1 MLFGMGMSLE
11 KSALVGKKKK
21 GLDPID
27 ATIPANQRMSVI
39 RAKGLQAMVIGFI
52 VMALVITASLVSLAL
67 YTKWQDALVAQERQN
82 ANLARV
88 LQEQTLRVL
97 APIDQATMRMRDAI
111 TQGRFQPTDFG
122 RLANETGLVP
132 DILTQLSLVGADGR
146 FIASNLDAEGQK
158 TGSIDLS
165 EREHIQVHLEP
176 ERLAQTKQ
184 QLTQN
189 GLFVGKPVLG
199 KVSGKWTL
207 QLSRAIVSP
216 SGYLH
221 GVVVA
226 SVNPDYFDTVYSDVE
241 LGPGGAVTLLGDDQ
255 TIRARVETG
264 KPVGMGKKVA
274 LPADHPLL
282 HTAKVEGSYI
292 RTSDLLDDTERIAAF
307 RRIPGYPLNVV
318 VSSTTEA
325 ALEEWRDMRNVTVA
339 VAILLGAAIIAS
351 GVGFLR
357 GVRRLEE
364 SHAALAISEA
374 QAQSASQAK
383 SEFMAA
389 VSHELRTPLT
399 SIRGFAELMELRLQ
413 QPSFREAATLIRQA
427 ADHLNTLLTEIL
439 DLAKV
444 EAGAMPIVLAPH
456 PVREL
461 LQNTA
466 DFFAISAAQKGL
478 TLDIAISDDTPE
490 ILTCDGLRLKQILN
504 NLLSNALKFTA
515 TGGVRLEVQ
524 AEGDRLLFHVVDSG
538 PGIAEHLHE
547 IIFEK
552 FRQGSAQVS
561 SQHGGT
567 GLGLALSRAL
577 AELMQGQLTVT
588 STLGEGARFTL
599 SLPRD
604 PQPALAT

>member
-1 MLFGMGMSLE
+1 MLAAMGKALE
-11 KSALVGKKKK
+11 STHIVRASNQSQQMPPSPGT
-21 GLDPID
+21 GHE
-27 ATIPANQRMSVI
+27 PARVKH
-39 RAKGLQAMVIGFI
+39 AKGLQATVIGFI
-52 VMALVITASLVSLAL
+52 VVALIITASLLSLAL
-67 YTKWQDALVAQERQN
+67 YTKWQDALAAQETQS

-88 LQEQTLRVL
+88 LEEQTLRAL
-97 APIDQATMRMRDAI
+97 APIDQATIRMRDAVAK
-111 TQGRFQPTDFG
+111 GSFQPADFT

-146 FIASNLDAEGQK
+146 FVASNLDPEGQK
-158 TGSIDLS
+158 TGAIDLS

-176 ERLAQTKQ
+176 ERQRDAHR
-184 QLTQN
+184 QLTRN

-207 QLSRAIVSP
+207 QLSRPIVSP
-216 SGYLH
+216 SGYMH

-226 SVNPDYFDTVYSDVE
+226 SVNPDYFETVYSDVQ
-241 LGPGGAVTLLGDDQ
+241 LGEGGAVTLLGDDQ
-255 TIRARVETG
+255 TIRARVEAG
-264 KPVGMGKKVA
+264 KPVGMGKTVT
-274 LPADHPLL
+274 LPSDHPLL
-282 HTAKVEGSYI
+282 DLTKSEGAYI
-292 RTSDLLDDTERIAAF
+292 RVSEVDGTERVAAF

-318 VSSTTEA
+318 VSNTTEA

-478 TLDIAISDDTPE
+478 SLDIAISDDTPE
-490 ILTCDGLRLKQILN
+490 ILVCDGLRLKQILN

-538 PGIAEHLHE
+538 PGIPEHLHE

-577 AELMQGQLTVT
+577 AELMHGQLTVI
-588 STLGEGARFTL
+588 SSPGQGSRFTL
-599 SLPRD
+599 SLPREV
-604 PQPALAT
+604 ASVA

>member
-1 MLFGMGMSLE
+1 MGTMLE
-11 KSALVGKKKK
+11 KSPPVAAALNP
-21 GLDPID
+21 LH
-27 ATIPANQRMSVI
+27 
-39 RAKGLQAMVIGFI
+39 AKNLQAKVIGF
-52 VMALVITASLVSLAL
+52 VALALVVTAALVALAL
-67 YTKWQDALVAQERQN
+67 YTKWQDAIDSQERQN

-97 APIDQATMRMRDAI
+97 APIDQATLRMRDAVAH
-111 TQGRFQPTDFG
+111 GSFQPSAYT

-132 DILTQLSLVGADGR
+132 DILTQLSVVGADGR
-146 FIASNLDAEGQK
+146 FVASNLDPDGLK
-158 TGSIDLS
+158 TGPLDLS

-176 ERLAQTKQ
+176 ARHADARK
-184 QLTQN
+184 QLTRN

-207 QLSRAIVSP
+207 QLSRPIVSP
-216 SGYLH
+216 SGYMH
-221 GVVVA
+221 GIVVA
-226 SVNPDYFDTVYSDVE
+226 SVNPNYFETVYGDVE
-241 LGPGGAVTLLGDDQ
+241 LGAGGAVSLFGDDN
-255 TIRARVETG
+255 TLRARVAGGTAT
-264 KPVGMGKKVA
+264 GMGKTIT
-274 LPADHPLL
+274 LPPHHPLTDL
-282 HTAKVEGSYI
+282 NKAEGTYVRVSEV
-292 RTSDLLDDTERIAAF
+292 DNTERITAF
-307 RRIPGYPLNVV
+307 RRVPGYPLSMV
-318 VSSTTEA
+318 VSTTTEA
-325 ALEEWRDMRNVTVA
+325 ALEEWRDMRNVTLTVA
-339 VAILLGAAIIAS
+339 LLLCAAIVAS

-383 SEFMAA
+383 SEFLAA

-413 QPSFREAATLIRQA
+413 QPSFREAASLIRQA

-461 LQNTA
+461 VQNTA

-478 TLDIAISDDTPE
+478 TLQVSVTPDTPQ
-490 ILTCDGLRLKQILN
+490 LLVCDGLRLKQILN

-515 TGGVRLEVQ
+515 QGGVRLEVETG
-524 AEGDRLLFHVVDSG
+524 AEGTRLQFHVVDSG
-538 PGIAEHLHE
+538 PGIPPHLHDL
-547 IIFEK
+547 IFEK

-561 SQHGGT
+561 SEHGGT

-577 AELMQGQLTVT
+577 AELMHGKLTVT
-588 STLGEGARFTL
+588 STPGEGARFTL
-599 SLPRD
+599 SLPCTE
-604 PQPALAT
+604 PTAG

>member
-1 MLFGMGMSLE
+1 
-11 KSALVGKKKK
+11 
-21 GLDPID
+21 
-27 ATIPANQRMSVI
+27 
-39 RAKGLQAMVIGFI
+39 MVIGFI
-52 VMALVITASLVSLAL
+52 AMALIVTGALIGLAL
-67 YTKWQDALVAQERQN
+67 YTKWQDALVAQERQS

-97 APIDQATMRMRDAI
+97 APIDQATLRMRDAVAN
-111 TQGRFQPTDFG
+111 GSLQPSDFT

-146 FIASNLDAEGQK
+146 FVASNLDPDGQK
-158 TGSIDLS
+158 TGPVDLS
-165 EREHIQVHLEP
+165 EREHIQIHLEP
-176 ERLAQTKQ
+176 GRNPDLRK
-184 QLTQN
+184 QLTRN

-207 QLSRAIVSP
+207 QLSRPIVSP
-216 SGYLH
+216 TGHLH

-226 SVNPDYFDTVYSDVE
+226 SVNPDYFETVFSDVD
-241 LGPGGAVTLLGDDQ
+241 LGPGGAVTLLGDDN
-255 TIRARVETG
+255 TLRARVSGGQAT
-264 KPVGMGKKVA
+264 GMGQVLKLA
-274 LPADHPLL
+274 SDHPLL
-282 HTAKVEGSYI
+282 DVNKPEGTYTRVSAV
-292 RTSDLLDDTERIAAF
+292 DNMERITAF
-307 RRIPGYPLNVV
+307 RRVPGYPLNML
-318 VSSTTEA
+318 VSNTTEA
-325 ALEEWRDMRNVTVA
+325 ALEEWRGMRNVTLVVA
-339 VAILLGAAIIAS
+339 LLLGVAIVAS

-364 SHAALAISEA
+364 SHAALAVSEA

-399 SIRGFAELMELRLQ
+399 SIRGFAELMELRLKE
-413 QPSFREAATLIRQA
+413 PSFREAATLIRQA

-461 LQNTA
+461 VQNTA

-478 TLDIAISDDTPE
+478 ALAVSVPDETPE
-490 ILTCDGLRLKQILN
+490 MLICDGRRLKQILN
-504 NLLSNALKFTA
+504 NLLSNALKFTEQ
-515 TGGVRLEVQ
+515 GEVRLEVEPQ
-524 AEGDRLLFHVVDSG
+524 GAQLRFHVIDTG
-538 PGIAEHLHE
+538 PGIPEHLHE
-547 IIFEK
+547 LIFEK

-561 SQHGGT
+561 SEHGGT

-577 AELMQGQLTVT
+577 AELMQGELSV
-588 STLGEGARFTL
+588 SSVPGEGARFTL
-599 SLPRD
+599 TLPCTT
-604 PQPALAT
+604 Q

>member
-1 MLFGMGMSLE
+1 MGTMLE
-11 KSALVGKKKK
+11 KSPPAMQPPPSPPGAAALNP
-21 GLDPID
+21 LH
-27 ATIPANQRMSVI
+27 
-39 RAKGLQAMVIGFI
+39 AKDLQAKVIGF
-52 VMALVITASLVSLAL
+52 VALALVVTAALVALAL
-67 YTKWQDALVAQERQN
+67 YTKWQDAIDSQERQN

-97 APIDQATMRMRDAI
+97 APIDQATLRMRDALA
-111 TQGRFQPTDFG
+111 QGSFQPSDYT

-132 DILTQLSLVGADGR
+132 DILTQLSVVGADGR
-146 FIASNLDAEGQK
+146 FVASNLDPDGLK
-158 TGSIDLS
+158 TGPLDLS

-176 ERLAQTKQ
+176 ARHADTRK
-184 QLTQN
+184 QLTRN

-207 QLSRAIVSP
+207 QLSRPIVSP

-221 GVVVA
+221 GIVVA
-226 SVNPDYFDTVYSDVE
+226 SVNPNYFETVYGDVE
-241 LGPGGAVTLLGDDQ
+241 LGAGGAVSLFGDDN
-255 TIRARVETG
+255 TLRALVAGG
-264 KPVGMGKKVA
+264 KAAGMGKTIT
-274 LPADHPLL
+274 LPPHHPLADL
-282 HTAKVEGSYI
+282 NKAEGTYVRVSEV
-292 RTSDLLDDTERIAAF
+292 DNTERITAF
-307 RRIPGYPLNVV
+307 RRVPGYPLSMV
-318 VSSTTEA
+318 VSTTTEA
-325 ALEEWRDMRNVTVA
+325 ALEEWRDMRNVTLTVA
-339 VAILLGAAIIAS
+339 LLLGAAIVAS

-383 SEFMAA
+383 SEFLAA

-413 QPSFREAATLIRQA
+413 QPSFREAASLIRQA

-461 LQNTA
+461 VQNTA

-478 TLDIAISDDTPE
+478 TLQVSVSPDTPQ
-490 ILTCDGLRLKQILN
+490 LLVCDGLRLKQILN

-515 TGGVRLEVQ
+515 QGGVRLEVETG
-524 AEGDRLLFHVVDSG
+524 AEGTRLQFHVVDSG
-538 PGIAEHLHE
+538 PGIPPHLHDL
-547 IIFEK
+547 IFEK

-561 SQHGGT
+561 SEHGGT

-577 AELMQGQLTVT
+577 AELMHGELTVT
-588 STLGEGARFTL
+588 STPGEGARFTL
-599 SLPRD
+599 SLPCTE
-604 PQPALAT
+604 PTAG

>member
-1 MLFGMGMSLE
+1 MNPLH
-11 KSALVGKKKK
+11 
-21 GLDPID
+21 
-27 ATIPANQRMSVI
+27 
-39 RAKGLQAMVIGFI
+39 AKDLQAKVIGF
-52 VMALVITASLVSLAL
+52 VALALVVTAALVALAL
-67 YTKWQDALVAQERQN
+67 YTKWQDAIDSQERQN

-97 APIDQATMRMRDAI
+97 APIDQATLRMRDALA
-111 TQGRFQPTDFG
+111 QGSFQPSDYT

-132 DILTQLSLVGADGR
+132 DILTQLSVVGADGR
-146 FIASNLDAEGQK
+146 FVASNLDPDGQK
-158 TGSIDLS
+158 TGPLDLS

-176 ERLAQTKQ
+176 ARHADTRK
-184 QLTQN
+184 QLTRN

-207 QLSRAIVSP
+207 QLSRPIVSP

-221 GVVVA
+221 GIVVA
-226 SVNPDYFDTVYSDVE
+226 SVNPNYFETVYGDVE
-241 LGPGGAVTLLGDDQ
+241 LGAGGAVSLFGDDN
-255 TIRARVETG
+255 TLRALVAGG
-264 KPVGMGKKVA
+264 KAAGMGKTIT
-274 LPADHPLL
+274 LPPHHPLTDL
-282 HTAKVEGSYI
+282 NKAEGTYVRVSEV
-292 RTSDLLDDTERIAAF
+292 DNTERITAF
-307 RRIPGYPLNVV
+307 RRVPGYPLSMV
-318 VSSTTEA
+318 VSTTTEA
-325 ALEEWRDMRNVTVA
+325 ALEEWRDMRNVTLTVA
-339 VAILLGAAIIAS
+339 LLLGAAIVAS

-383 SEFMAA
+383 SEFLAA

-413 QPSFREAATLIRQA
+413 QPSFREAASLIRQA

-461 LQNTA
+461 VQNTA

-478 TLDIAISDDTPE
+478 TLQVSVSPDTPQ
-490 ILTCDGLRLKQILN
+490 LLVCDGLRLKQILN

-515 TGGVRLEVQ
+515 QGGVRLEVETG
-524 AEGDRLLFHVVDSG
+524 AEGTRLQFHVVDSG
-538 PGIAEHLHE
+538 PGISPHLHDL
-547 IIFEK
+547 IFEK

-561 SQHGGT
+561 SEHGGT

-577 AELMQGQLTVT
+577 AELMHGELTVT
-588 STLGEGARFTL
+588 STPGEGARFTL
-599 SLPRD
+599 SLPCTE
-604 PQPALAT
+604 PTAG

>member
-1 MLFGMGMSLE
+1 MLE
-11 KSALVGKKKK
+11 KS
-21 GLDPID
+21 P
-27 ATIPANQRMSVI
+27 PAMQPPPSPPVAAAFNPLH
-39 RAKGLQAMVIGFI
+39 AKDLQAKVIGF
-52 VMALVITASLVSLAL
+52 VALALVVTAALVALAL
-67 YTKWQDALVAQERQN
+67 YTKWQDAIDSQERQN

-97 APIDQATMRMRDAI
+97 APIDQATLRMRDALA
-111 TQGRFQPTDFG
+111 QGSFQPSDYT

-132 DILTQLSLVGADGR
+132 DILTQLSVVGADGR
-146 FIASNLDAEGQK
+146 FVASNLDPDGQK
-158 TGSIDLS
+158 TGPLDLS

-176 ERLAQTKQ
+176 ARHADTRK
-184 QLTQN
+184 QLTRN

-207 QLSRAIVSP
+207 QLSRPIVSP

-221 GVVVA
+221 GIVVA
-226 SVNPDYFDTVYSDVE
+226 SVNPNYFEMVYGDVE
-241 LGPGGAVTLLGDDQ
+241 LGAGGAVSLFGDDN
-255 TIRARVETG
+255 TLRALVAGG
-264 KPVGMGKKVA
+264 KATGMGKTIT
-274 LPADHPLL
+274 LPPHHPLTDL
-282 HTAKVEGSYI
+282 NKAEGTYVRVSEV
-292 RTSDLLDDTERIAAF
+292 DNTERITAF
-307 RRIPGYPLNVV
+307 RRVPGYPLSMV
-318 VSSTTEA
+318 VSTTTEA
-325 ALEEWRDMRNVTVA
+325 ALEEWRDMRNVTLTVA
-339 VAILLGAAIIAS
+339 LLLGAAIVAS

-383 SEFMAA
+383 SEFLAA

-413 QPSFREAATLIRQA
+413 QPSFREAASLIRQA

-461 LQNTA
+461 VQNTA

-478 TLDIAISDDTPE
+478 TLQVSVSPDTPQ
-490 ILTCDGLRLKQILN
+490 LLVCDGLRLKQILN

-515 TGGVRLEVQ
+515 QGGVRLEVETG
-524 AEGDRLLFHVVDSG
+524 AEGTRLQFHVVDSG
-538 PGIAEHLHE
+538 PGISPHLHDL
-547 IIFEK
+547 IFEK

-561 SQHGGT
+561 SEHGGT

-577 AELMQGQLTVT
+577 AELMHGELTVT
-588 STLGEGARFTL
+588 STPGEGARFTL
-599 SLPRD
+599 SLPCTE
-604 PQPALAT
+604 PTAG

>member
-1 MLFGMGMSLE
+1 MQPPPSPPVAAAFNPLH
-11 KSALVGKKKK
+11 
-21 GLDPID
+21 
-27 ATIPANQRMSVI
+27 
-39 RAKGLQAMVIGFI
+39 AKDLQAKVIGF
-52 VMALVITASLVSLAL
+52 VALALVVTAALVALAL
-67 YTKWQDALVAQERQN
+67 YTKWQDAIDSQERQN

-97 APIDQATMRMRDAI
+97 APIDQATLRMRDALA
-111 TQGRFQPTDFG
+111 QGSFQPSDYT

-132 DILTQLSLVGADGR
+132 DILTQLSVVGADGR
-146 FIASNLDAEGQK
+146 FVASNLDPDGQK
-158 TGSIDLS
+158 TGPLDLS

-176 ERLAQTKQ
+176 ARHADTRK
-184 QLTQN
+184 QLTRN

-207 QLSRAIVSP
+207 QLSRPIVSP

-221 GVVVA
+221 GIVVA
-226 SVNPDYFDTVYSDVE
+226 SVNPNYFETVYGDVE
-241 LGPGGAVTLLGDDQ
+241 LGAGGAVSLFGDDN
-255 TIRARVETG
+255 TLRALVAGG
-264 KPVGMGKKVA
+264 KAAGMGKTIT
-274 LPADHPLL
+274 LPPHHPLTDL
-282 HTAKVEGSYI
+282 NKAEGTYVRVSEV
-292 RTSDLLDDTERIAAF
+292 DNTERITAF
-307 RRIPGYPLNVV
+307 RRVPGYPLSMV
-318 VSSTTEA
+318 VSTTTEA
-325 ALEEWRDMRNVTVA
+325 ALEEWRDMRNVTLTVA
-339 VAILLGAAIIAS
+339 LLLGAAIVAS

-383 SEFMAA
+383 SEFLAA

-413 QPSFREAATLIRQA
+413 QPSFREAASLIRQA

-461 LQNTA
+461 VQNTA

-478 TLDIAISDDTPE
+478 TLQVSVSPDTPQ
-490 ILTCDGLRLKQILN
+490 LLVCDGLRLKQILN

-515 TGGVRLEVQ
+515 QGGVRLEVETG
-524 AEGDRLLFHVVDSG
+524 AEGTRLQFHVVDSG
-538 PGIAEHLHE
+538 PGIPPHLHDL
-547 IIFEK
+547 IFEK

-561 SQHGGT
+561 SEHGGT

-577 AELMQGQLTVT
+577 AELMHGELTVT
-588 STLGEGARFTL
+588 STPGEGARFTL
-599 SLPRD
+599 SLPCTE
-604 PQPALAT
+604 PTAG

>member
-1 MLFGMGMSLE
+1 MLCTMGIHL
-11 KSALVGKKKK
+11 AQA
-21 GLDPID
+21 PQT
-27 ATIPANQRMSVI
+27 TIERPSTPPLPGSDSPRQARLL
-39 RAKGLQAMVIGFI
+39 RAKGLQAMVVGFI
-52 VMALVITASLVSLAL
+52 AMALIVTGALVALAL
-67 YTKWQDALVAQERQN
+67 YTKWQDAIVAQERQS

-97 APIDQATMRMRDAI
+97 APIDQATLRMRDAVAK
-111 TQGRFQPTDFG
+111 GSFQPPDFT

-132 DILTQLSLVGADGR
+132 DILTQLALVGADGR
-146 FIASNLDAEGQK
+146 FIASNLDPDGQK
-158 TGSIDLS
+158 TGPVDLS
-165 EREHIQVHLEP
+165 QREHIQIHLEP
-176 ERLAQTKQ
+176 GNNPQSRK
-184 QLTQN
+184 QLTRN

-207 QLSRAIVSP
+207 QLSRPIVSP

-221 GVVVA
+221 GIVVA
-226 SVNPDYFDTVYSDVE
+226 SVNPDYFETVFQDVE

-255 TIRARVETG
+255 TLRARVAGGQAT
-264 KPVGMGKKVA
+264 GMGQTLT
-274 LPADHPLL
+274 LPSDHPL
-282 HTAKVEGSYI
+282 TDVNKPEGTYTRISEV
-292 RTSDLLDDTERIAAF
+292 DQTERIAAF
-307 RRIPGYPLNVV
+307 RRIPGYPLNMV
-318 VSSTTEA
+318 VSNTTEA
-325 ALEEWRDMRNVTVA
+325 ALEEWRGMRNVTLIVA
-339 VAILLGAAIIAS
+339 LLLAIAIVAS

-399 SIRGFAELMELRLQ
+399 SIRGFAELMELRLKE
-413 QPSFREAATLIRQA
+413 PSFREAATLIRQA

-461 LQNTA
+461 VQNTA

-478 TLDIAISDDTPE
+478 TLEVAVSEATPQM
-490 ILTCDGLRLKQILN
+490 LVCDGLRLKQILN
-504 NLLSNALKFTA
+504 NLLSNALKFTEQG
-515 TGGVRLEVQ
+515 TVRLEVEPDGTQ
-524 AEGDRLLFHVVDSG
+524 LHFHVMDTG
-538 PGIAEHLHE
+538 PGIPEHLHE
-547 IIFEK
+547 LIFEK

-561 SQHGGT
+561 SEHGGT

-577 AELMQGQLTVT
+577 AELMQGQLSV
-588 STLGEGARFTL
+588 SSVPGEGACFTL
-599 SLPRD
+599 SLPCTTT
-604 PQPALAT
+604 PGA

>member
-1 MLFGMGMSLE
+1 MGTMLE
-11 KSALVGKKKK
+11 KSPPTLQPLPSPPVAAALNP
-21 GLDPID
+21 LH
-27 ATIPANQRMSVI
+27 
-39 RAKGLQAMVIGFI
+39 AKDLQAKVIGF
-52 VMALVITASLVSLAL
+52 VALALVVTAALVALAL
-67 YTKWQDALVAQERQN
+67 YTKWQDAIDAQERQN

-97 APIDQATMRMRDAI
+97 APIDQATLRMRDAVAK
-111 TQGRFQPTDFG
+111 GSFQPSDYT

-132 DILTQLSLVGADGR
+132 DILTQLSVVGADGR
-146 FIASNLDAEGQK
+146 FVASNLDPDGQK
-158 TGSIDLS
+158 TGPLDLS

-176 ERLAQTKQ
+176 TRHLDAR
-184 QLTQN
+184 TQITRN

-207 QLSRAIVSP
+207 QLSRPIVSP

-221 GVVVA
+221 GIVVA
-226 SVNPDYFDTVYSDVE
+226 SVDPDYFETVYSDVE
-241 LGPGGAVTLLGDDQ
+241 LGPGGAVSLLGDDN
-255 TIRARVETG
+255 TLRARVAGG
-264 KPVGMGKKVA
+264 KATGMGKSVT
-274 LPADHPLL
+274 LPNGHPLADL
-282 HTAKVEGSYI
+282 NKPEGVYVRVSEV
-292 RTSDLLDDTERIAAF
+292 DKTERITAF
-307 RRIPGYPLNVV
+307 RRVPGYPLNVV
-318 VSSTTEA
+318 VSNTTEA
-325 ALEEWRDMRNVTVA
+325 ALEEWRDMRNVTLTVA
-339 VAILLGAAIIAS
+339 LVLGAAIVAS

-383 SEFMAA
+383 SEFLAA

-456 PVREL
+456 PMREL
-461 LQNTA
+461 VQNTA

-478 TLDIAISDDTPE
+478 TLQVSVSPDTPQS
-490 ILTCDGLRLKQILN
+490 LVCDGLRLKQILN

-515 TGGVRLEVQ
+515 QGGVQLEVETG
-524 AEGDRLLFHVVDSG
+524 AEGTRLQFHVVDSG
-538 PGIAEHLHE
+538 PGIPPHLHDL
-547 IIFEK
+547 IFEK

-561 SQHGGT
+561 SEHGGT

-577 AELMQGQLTVT
+577 AELMHGELTVT
-588 STLGEGARFTL
+588 STPGEGARFTL
-599 SLPRD
+599 SLPCTE
-604 PQPALAT
+604 PTAG

>member
-1 MLFGMGMSLE
+1 MLE
-11 KSALVGKKKK
+11 KSPPAVQPLPSPPVAAALNP
-21 GLDPID
+21 LH
-27 ATIPANQRMSVI
+27 
-39 RAKGLQAMVIGFI
+39 AKDLQAKVIGF
-52 VMALVITASLVSLAL
+52 VALALVVTAALVALAL
-67 YTKWQDALVAQERQN
+67 YTKWQDAIDAQERQN

-97 APIDQATMRMRDAI
+97 APIDQATLRMRDAVAK
-111 TQGRFQPTDFG
+111 GSFQPSDYT

-132 DILTQLSLVGADGR
+132 DILTQLSVVGADGR
-146 FIASNLDAEGQK
+146 FVASNLDPDGQK
-158 TGSIDLS
+158 TGPLDLS

-176 ERLAQTKQ
+176 TRHLDAR
-184 QLTQN
+184 TQITRN

-199 KVSGKWTL
+199 KVSGQWTL
-207 QLSRAIVSP
+207 QLSRPIVSP

-226 SVNPDYFDTVYSDVE
+226 SVDPDYFETVYGDVE
-241 LGPGGAVTLLGDDQ
+241 LGAGGAVSLLGDDN
-255 TIRARVETG
+255 TLRARVAGG
-264 KPVGMGKKVA
+264 KATGMGKSVT
-274 LPADHPLL
+274 LPNGHPLADL
-282 HTAKVEGSYI
+282 NKPEGVYVRVSEV
-292 RTSDLLDDTERIAAF
+292 DKTERITAF
-307 RRIPGYPLNVV
+307 RRVPGYPLNVV
-318 VSSTTEA
+318 VSNTTEA
-325 ALEEWRDMRNVTVA
+325 ALEEWRDMRNVTLTVA
-339 VAILLGAAIIAS
+339 LVLGAAIVAS

-383 SEFMAA
+383 SEFLAA

-461 LQNTA
+461 VQNTA

-478 TLDIAISDDTPE
+478 TLQVSVSPDTPQ
-490 ILTCDGLRLKQILN
+490 LLVCDGLRLKQILN

-515 TGGVRLEVQ
+515 QGGVRLEVETG
-524 AEGDRLLFHVVDSG
+524 AEGTRLQFHVVDSG
-538 PGIAEHLHE
+538 PGIPQHLHDL
-547 IIFEK
+547 IFEK

-561 SQHGGT
+561 SEHGGT

-577 AELMQGQLTVT
+577 AELMHGELTVT
-588 STLGEGARFTL
+588 STPGEGARFTL
-599 SLPRD
+599 SLPCTE
-604 PQPALAT
+604 PTAG

>member
-1 MLFGMGMSLE
+1 MLE
-11 KSALVGKKKK
+11 KSPPAVQPLPSPSVAVALNP
-21 GLDPID
+21 LH
-27 ATIPANQRMSVI
+27 
-39 RAKGLQAMVIGFI
+39 AKDLQAKVIGF
-52 VMALVITASLVSLAL
+52 VALALVVTAALVALAL
-67 YTKWQDALVAQERQN
+67 YTKWQDAIDAQERQN

-97 APIDQATMRMRDAI
+97 APIDQATLRMRDAVAK
-111 TQGRFQPTDFG
+111 GSFQPSDYT

-132 DILTQLSLVGADGR
+132 DILTQLSVVGADGR
-146 FIASNLDAEGQK
+146 FVASNLDPDGQK
-158 TGSIDLS
+158 TGPLDLS

-176 ERLAQTKQ
+176 TRHLDAR
-184 QLTQN
+184 TQITRN

-199 KVSGKWTL
+199 KVSGQWTL
-207 QLSRAIVSP
+207 QLSRPIVSP

-226 SVNPDYFDTVYSDVE
+226 SVDPDYFETVYGDVE
-241 LGPGGAVTLLGDDQ
+241 LGPGGAVSLLGDDN
-255 TIRARVETG
+255 TLRARVAGG
-264 KPVGMGKKVA
+264 KATGMGKSVT
-274 LPADHPLL
+274 LPNGHPLADL
-282 HTAKVEGSYI
+282 NKPEGVYVRVSEV
-292 RTSDLLDDTERIAAF
+292 DKTERITAF
-307 RRIPGYPLNVV
+307 RRVPGYPLNVV
-318 VSSTTEA
+318 VSNTTEA
-325 ALEEWRDMRNVTVA
+325 ALEEWRDMRNVTLTVA
-339 VAILLGAAIIAS
+339 LVLGAAIVAS

-383 SEFMAA
+383 SEFLAA

-461 LQNTA
+461 VQNTA

-478 TLDIAISDDTPE
+478 TLQVSVSPDTPQW
-490 ILTCDGLRLKQILN
+490 LVCDGLRLKQILN

-515 TGGVRLEVQ
+515 QGGVRLEVETG
-524 AEGDRLLFHVVDSG
+524 AEGTRLQFHVVDSG
-538 PGIAEHLHE
+538 PGIPPHLHDL
-547 IIFEK
+547 IFEK

-561 SQHGGT
+561 SEHGGT

-577 AELMQGQLTVT
+577 AELMHGELTVT
-588 STLGEGARFTL
+588 STPGEGARFTL
-599 SLPRD
+599 SLPCTE
-604 PQPALAT
+604 PTAG

>member
-1 MLFGMGMSLE
+1 MQPLPSPPGAA
-11 KSALVGKKKK
+11 ALNP
-21 GLDPID
+21 LH
-27 ATIPANQRMSVI
+27 
-39 RAKGLQAMVIGFI
+39 AKDLQAKVIGF
-52 VMALVITASLVSLAL
+52 VALALVVTAALVALAL
-67 YTKWQDALVAQERQN
+67 YTKWQDAIDSQERQN

-97 APIDQATMRMRDAI
+97 APIDQATLRMRDALA
-111 TQGRFQPTDFG
+111 QGSFQPSDYT

-132 DILTQLSLVGADGR
+132 DILTQLSVVGADGR
-146 FIASNLDAEGQK
+146 FVASNLDPDGLK
-158 TGSIDLS
+158 TGPLDLS

-176 ERLAQTKQ
+176 ARHADTRK
-184 QLTQN
+184 QLTRN

-207 QLSRAIVSP
+207 QLSRPIVSP

-221 GVVVA
+221 GIVVA
-226 SVNPDYFDTVYSDVE
+226 SVNPNYFETVYGDVE
-241 LGPGGAVTLLGDDQ
+241 LGAGGAVSLFGDDN
-255 TIRARVETG
+255 TLRALVAGG
-264 KPVGMGKKVA
+264 KAAGMGKA
-274 LPADHPLL
+274 ITLPPHHPLTDL
-282 HTAKVEGSYI
+282 NKAEGTYVRVSEV
-292 RTSDLLDDTERIAAF
+292 DNTERITAF
-307 RRIPGYPLNVV
+307 RRVPGYPLSMV
-318 VSSTTEA
+318 VSTTTEA
-325 ALEEWRDMRNVTVA
+325 ALEEWRDMRNVTLTVA
-339 VAILLGAAIIAS
+339 LLLGAAIVAS

-383 SEFMAA
+383 SEFLAA

-413 QPSFREAATLIRQA
+413 QPSFREAASLIRQA

-461 LQNTA
+461 VQNTA

-478 TLDIAISDDTPE
+478 TLQVSVSPDTPQ
-490 ILTCDGLRLKQILN
+490 LLVCDGLRLKQILN

-515 TGGVRLEVQ
+515 QGGVRLEVETG
-524 AEGDRLLFHVVDSG
+524 AEGTRLQFHVVDSG
-538 PGIAEHLHE
+538 PGISPHLHDL
-547 IIFEK
+547 IFEK

-561 SQHGGT
+561 SEHGGT

-577 AELMQGQLTVT
+577 AELMHGELTVT
-588 STLGEGARFTL
+588 STPGEGARFTL
-599 SLPRD
+599 SLPCTE
-604 PQPALAT
+604 PTAG

>member
-1 MLFGMGMSLE
+1 MLCTMGIHL
-11 KSALVGKKKK
+11 AQA
-21 GLDPID
+21 PQT
-27 ATIPANQRMSVI
+27 TIERPSTPPLPGSDSPRQARLL
-39 RAKGLQAMVIGFI
+39 RAKGLQAMVVGFI
-52 VMALVITASLVSLAL
+52 AMALIVTGALVALAL
-67 YTKWQDALVAQERQN
+67 YTKWQDAIVAQERQS

-97 APIDQATMRMRDAI
+97 APIDQATLRMRDAVAK
-111 TQGRFQPTDFG
+111 GSFQPPDFT

-132 DILTQLSLVGADGR
+132 DILTQLALVGADGR
-146 FIASNLDAEGQK
+146 FIASNLDPDGQK
-158 TGSIDLS
+158 TGPVDLS
-165 EREHIQVHLEP
+165 RREHIQIHLEP
-176 ERLAQTKQ
+176 GNNPQSRK
-184 QLTQN
+184 QLTRN

-207 QLSRAIVSP
+207 QLSRPIVSP

-221 GVVVA
+221 GIVVA
-226 SVNPDYFDTVYSDVE
+226 SVNPDYFETVFQDVE

-255 TIRARVETG
+255 TLRARVAGGQAT
-264 KPVGMGKKVA
+264 GMGQTLT
-274 LPADHPLL
+274 LPSDHPL
-282 HTAKVEGSYI
+282 TDVNKPEGTYTRISEV
-292 RTSDLLDDTERIAAF
+292 DQTERIAAF
-307 RRIPGYPLNVV
+307 RRIPGYPLNMV
-318 VSSTTEA
+318 VSNTTEA
-325 ALEEWRDMRNVTVA
+325 ALEEWRGMRNVTLIVA
-339 VAILLGAAIIAS
+339 LLLAIAIVAS

-399 SIRGFAELMELRLQ
+399 SIRGFAELMELRLKE
-413 QPSFREAATLIRQA
+413 PSFREAATLIRQA

-461 LQNTA
+461 VQNTA

-478 TLDIAISDDTPE
+478 TLEVAVSEATPQM
-490 ILTCDGLRLKQILN
+490 LVCDGLRLKQILN
-504 NLLSNALKFTA
+504 NLLSNALKFTEQG
-515 TGGVRLEVQ
+515 TVRLEVEPDGTQ
-524 AEGDRLLFHVVDSG
+524 LHFHVMDTG
-538 PGIAEHLHE
+538 PGIPEHLHE
-547 IIFEK
+547 LIFEK

-561 SQHGGT
+561 SEHGGT

-577 AELMQGQLTVT
+577 AELMQGQLSV
-588 STLGEGARFTL
+588 SSVPGEGACFTL
-599 SLPRD
+599 SLPCTTT
-604 PQPALAT
+604 PGA

>member
-1 MLFGMGMSLE
+1 
-11 KSALVGKKKK
+11 
-21 GLDPID
+21 
-27 ATIPANQRMSVI
+27 
-39 RAKGLQAMVIGFI
+39 MVIGFI
-52 VMALVITASLVSLAL
+52 AMALIVTGALIGLAL
-67 YTKWQDALVAQERQN
+67 YTKWQDALVAQERQS

-97 APIDQATMRMRDAI
+97 APIDLATQRMRDAVAN
-111 TQGRFQPTDFG
+111 GSFQPSDFT

-146 FIASNLDAEGQK
+146 FVASNLDPDGQK
-158 TGSIDLS
+158 TGPVDLS
-165 EREHIQVHLEP
+165 EREHIQIHLEP
-176 ERLAQTKQ
+176 GRNPDLRK
-184 QLTQN
+184 QLTRN

-207 QLSRAIVSP
+207 QLSRPIVSP
-216 SGYLH
+216 KGRLH

-226 SVNPDYFDTVYSDVE
+226 SVNPDYFETVFSDVD
-241 LGPGGAVTLLGDDQ
+241 LGPGGAVTLLGDDN
-255 TIRARVETG
+255 TLRARVSGGQAT
-264 KPVGMGKKVA
+264 GMGQVLKLA
-274 LPADHPLL
+274 SDHPLL
-282 HTAKVEGSYI
+282 DVNKPEGTYTRVSEV
-292 RTSDLLDDTERIAAF
+292 DNMERITAF
-307 RRIPGYPLNVV
+307 RRVPGYPLNML
-318 VSSTTEA
+318 VSNTTEA
-325 ALEEWRDMRNVTVA
+325 ALEEWRGMRNVTLVVA
-339 VAILLGAAIIAS
+339 LLLGVAIVAS

-364 SHAALAISEA
+364 SHAALAVSEA

-399 SIRGFAELMELRLQ
+399 SIRGFAELMELRLKE
-413 QPSFREAATLIRQA
+413 PSFREAATLIRQA

-461 LQNTA
+461 VQNTA

-478 TLDIAISDDTPE
+478 ALAVSVLDETPE
-490 ILTCDGLRLKQILN
+490 MLICDGLRLKQILN
-504 NLLSNALKFTA
+504 NLLSNALKFTEQ
-515 TGGVRLEVQ
+515 GEVRLEVEPQ
-524 AEGDRLLFHVVDSG
+524 GAQLRFHVIDTG
-538 PGIAEHLHE
+538 PGIPEHLHE
-547 IIFEK
+547 LIFEK

-561 SQHGGT
+561 SEHGGT

-577 AELMQGQLTVT
+577 AELMQGELSV
-588 STLGEGARFTL
+588 SSVPGEGARFTL
-599 SLPRD
+599 TLPCTT
-604 PQPALAT
+604 P

>member
-1 MLFGMGMSLE
+1 
-11 KSALVGKKKK
+11 
-21 GLDPID
+21 
-27 ATIPANQRMSVI
+27 
-39 RAKGLQAMVIGFI
+39 MVIGFI
-52 VMALVITASLVSLAL
+52 AMALIVTGALIGLAL
-67 YTKWQDALVAQERQN
+67 YTKWQDALVAQERQS

-97 APIDQATMRMRDAI
+97 APIDQATLRMRDAVAN
-111 TQGRFQPTDFG
+111 GSLQPSDFT

-146 FIASNLDAEGQK
+146 FVASNLDPDGQK
-158 TGSIDLS
+158 TGPVDLS
-165 EREHIQVHLEP
+165 EREHIQIHLEP
-176 ERLAQTKQ
+176 GRNPDLRK
-184 QLTQN
+184 QLTRN

-207 QLSRAIVSP
+207 QLSRPIVSP
-216 SGYLH
+216 KGHLH

-226 SVNPDYFDTVYSDVE
+226 SVNPDYFETVFSDVD
-241 LGPGGAVTLLGDDQ
+241 LGPGGAVTLLGDDN
-255 TIRARVETG
+255 TLRARVSGGQAT
-264 KPVGMGKKVA
+264 GMGQVLKLA
-274 LPADHPLL
+274 SDHPLL
-282 HTAKVEGSYI
+282 DVNKPEGTYTRVSAV
-292 RTSDLLDDTERIAAF
+292 DNMERITAF
-307 RRIPGYPLNVV
+307 RRVPGYPLNML
-318 VSSTTEA
+318 VSNTTEG
-325 ALEEWRDMRNVTVA
+325 ALEEWRGMRNVTLVVA
-339 VAILLGAAIIAS
+339 LLLGVAIVAS

-364 SHAALAISEA
+364 SHAALAVSEA

-399 SIRGFAELMELRLQ
+399 SIRGFAELMELRLKE
-413 QPSFREAATLIRQA
+413 PSFREAATLIRQA

-461 LQNTA
+461 VQNTA

-478 TLDIAISDDTPE
+478 ALAVSVPDEAPE
-490 ILTCDGLRLKQILN
+490 MLVCDGLRLKQILN
-504 NLLSNALKFTA
+504 NLLSNALKFTEQ
-515 TGGVRLEVQ
+515 GEVRLEVEPQ
-524 AEGDRLLFHVVDSG
+524 GVQLRFHVIDTG
-538 PGIAEHLHE
+538 PGIPEHLHE
-547 IIFEK
+547 LIFEK

-561 SQHGGT
+561 SEHGGT

-577 AELMQGQLTVT
+577 AELMQGELSV
-588 STLGEGARFTL
+588 SSVPGEGARFTL
-599 SLPRD
+599 TLPCTT
-604 PQPALAT
+604 P

>member
-1 MLFGMGMSLE
+1 MGTMLENSPPAVPPLP
-11 KSALVGKKKK
+11 SPPVAVALNP
-21 GLDPID
+21 LH
-27 ATIPANQRMSVI
+27 
-39 RAKGLQAMVIGFI
+39 AKDLQAKVIGF
-52 VMALVITASLVSLAL
+52 VALALVVTAALVALAL
-67 YTKWQDALVAQERQN
+67 YTKWQDAIDAQERQN

-97 APIDQATMRMRDAI
+97 APIDQATLRMRDAVAK
-111 TQGRFQPTDFG
+111 GSFQPSDYT

-132 DILTQLSLVGADGR
+132 DILTQLSVVGADGR
-146 FIASNLDAEGQK
+146 FVASNLDPDGQK
-158 TGSIDLS
+158 TGPLDLS

-176 ERLAQTKQ
+176 TRHLDAR
-184 QLTQN
+184 TQITRN

-207 QLSRAIVSP
+207 QLSRPIVSP

-221 GVVVA
+221 GIVVA
-226 SVNPDYFDTVYSDVE
+226 SVDPDYFETVYSDVE
-241 LGPGGAVTLLGDDQ
+241 LGPGGAVSLLGDDN
-255 TIRARVETG
+255 TLRARVAGGEAT
-264 KPVGMGKKVA
+264 GMGKSVT
-274 LPADHPLL
+274 LPNGHPLADL
-282 HTAKVEGSYI
+282 NKPEGVYVRVSEV
-292 RTSDLLDDTERIAAF
+292 DKTERITAF
-307 RRIPGYPLNVV
+307 RRVPGYPLNVV
-318 VSSTTEA
+318 VSNTTEA
-325 ALEEWRDMRNVTVA
+325 ALEEWRDMRNVTLTVA
-339 VAILLGAAIIAS
+339 LVLGAAIVVS

-383 SEFMAA
+383 SEFLAA

-461 LQNTA
+461 VQNTA

-478 TLDIAISDDTPE
+478 TLQVSVSPDTPQS
-490 ILTCDGLRLKQILN
+490 LVCDGLRLKQILN

-515 TGGVRLEVQ
+515 QGGVRLEVETG
-524 AEGDRLLFHVVDSG
+524 AEGTRLQFHVVDSG
-538 PGIAEHLHE
+538 PGIPPHLHDL
-547 IIFEK
+547 IFEK

-561 SQHGGT
+561 SEHGGT

-577 AELMQGQLTVT
+577 AELMHGELTVT
-588 STLGEGARFTL
+588 STPGEGARFTL
-599 SLPRD
+599 SLPYTE
-604 PQPALAT
+604 PTAG

>member
-1 MLFGMGMSLE
+1 MGTMLE
-11 KSALVGKKKK
+11 KSPPAVQPLPSPPVAAALNP
-21 GLDPID
+21 LH
-27 ATIPANQRMSVI
+27 
-39 RAKGLQAMVIGFI
+39 AKDLQAKVIGF
-52 VMALVITASLVSLAL
+52 VALALVVTAALVALAL
-67 YTKWQDALVAQERQN
+67 YTKWQDAIDAQERQN

-97 APIDQATMRMRDAI
+97 APIDQATLRMRDAVAK
-111 TQGRFQPTDFG
+111 GSFQPSDYT

-132 DILTQLSLVGADGR
+132 DILTQLSVVGADGR
-146 FIASNLDAEGQK
+146 FVASNLDPDGQK
-158 TGSIDLS
+158 TGPLDLS

-176 ERLAQTKQ
+176 TRHLDART
-184 QLTQN
+184 QLTRH

-207 QLSRAIVSP
+207 QLSRPIVSP

-221 GVVVA
+221 GIVVA
-226 SVNPDYFDTVYSDVE
+226 SVDPDYFETVYSDVE
-241 LGPGGAVTLLGDDQ
+241 LGPGGAVSLLGDDN
-255 TIRARVETG
+255 TLRARVAGGEAT
-264 KPVGMGKKVA
+264 GMGKSVT
-274 LPADHPLL
+274 LPNGHPLADL
-282 HTAKVEGSYI
+282 NKPEGVYVRVSEV
-292 RTSDLLDDTERIAAF
+292 DKTERITAF
-307 RRIPGYPLNVV
+307 RRVPGYPLNVV
-318 VSSTTEA
+318 VSNTTEA
-325 ALEEWRDMRNVTVA
+325 ALEEWRDMRNVTLTVA
-339 VAILLGAAIIAS
+339 LVLGAAIVVS

-383 SEFMAA
+383 SEFLAA

-461 LQNTA
+461 VQNTA

-478 TLDIAISDDTPE
+478 TLQVSVSPDTPQ
-490 ILTCDGLRLKQILN
+490 LLVCDGLRLKQILN

-515 TGGVRLEVQ
+515 QGGVRLEVETG
-524 AEGDRLLFHVVDSG
+524 AEGTRLQFHVVDSG
-538 PGIAEHLHE
+538 PGIPPHLHDL
-547 IIFEK
+547 IFEK

-561 SQHGGT
+561 SEHGGT

-577 AELMQGQLTVT
+577 AELMHGELTVT
-588 STLGEGARFTL
+588 STPGEGARFTL
-599 SLPRD
+599 SLPYTE
-604 PQPALAT
+604 PTAG

>member
-1 MLFGMGMSLE
+1 MQE
-11 KSALVGKKKK
+11 KLLTATKSPRAGPSPGHHTTMVSRKPLHAKELQGKVIAFVALALVVT
-21 GLDPID
+21 
-27 ATIPANQRMSVI
+27 A
-39 RAKGLQAMVIGFI
+39 
-52 VMALVITASLVSLAL
+52 ALVALAL
-67 YTKWQDALVAQERQN
+67 YTKWQDAMNAQERQN

-97 APIDQATMRMRDAI
+97 APIDQATLRMRDAVAK
-111 TQGRFQPTDFG
+111 GSFQPSDYT

-132 DILTQLSLVGADGR
+132 DILTQLAVIGADGR
-146 FIASNLDAEGQK
+146 FVASNLDPDGQK
-158 TGSIDLS
+158 TGPLDLS

-176 ERLAQTKQ
+176 ARQEAARK
-184 QLTQN
+184 QLTRN

-207 QLSRAIVSP
+207 QLSRPIVSP

-226 SVNPDYFDTVYSDVE
+226 SVNPDYFEKVYSDVE
-241 LGPGGAVTLLGDDQ
+241 LGVGGAVSLLGDDNML
-255 TIRARVETG
+255 RARVTG
-264 KPVGMGKKVA
+264 GEAKGMGQSVT
-274 LPADHPLL
+274 LPPGHPLADL
-282 HTAKVEGSYI
+282 SKAEGTYMRVSEV
-292 RTSDLLDDTERIAAF
+292 DQTERITAF
-307 RRIPGYPLNVV
+307 RRVPGYPLNMV
-318 VSSTTEA
+318 VSNTTEA
-325 ALEEWRDMRNVTVA
+325 ALEEWRDMRNVTLA
-339 VAILLGAAIIAS
+339 VAIVLGAAIVTS

-383 SEFMAA
+383 SEFLAA

-461 LQNTA
+461 VQNTA

-478 TLDIAISDDTPE
+478 TLQVSVSPDTPQ
-490 ILTCDGLRLKQILN
+490 LLVCDGLRLKQILN

-515 TGGVRLEVQ
+515 QGGVRLEVETA
-524 AEGDRLLFHVVDSG
+524 AEGTRLQFHVVDSG
-538 PGIAEHLHE
+538 PGIPHHLQDL
-547 IIFEK
+547 IFEK
-552 FRQGSAQVS
+552 FRQGSAQIS
-561 SQHGGT
+561 SEHGGT

-577 AELMQGQLTVT
+577 AELMQGDLTVT
-588 STLGEGARFTL
+588 STPGHGARFTL
-599 SLPRD
+599 SIPCTE
-604 PQPALAT
+604 PIAA

>member
-1 MLFGMGMSLE
+1 MGTMLE
-11 KSALVGKKKK
+11 KSPPAVQPLPSPPVAAALNP
-21 GLDPID
+21 LH
-27 ATIPANQRMSVI
+27 
-39 RAKGLQAMVIGFI
+39 AKDLQAKVIGF
-52 VMALVITASLVSLAL
+52 VALALVVTAALVALAL
-67 YTKWQDALVAQERQN
+67 YTKWQDAIDAQERQN

-97 APIDQATMRMRDAI
+97 APIDQATLRMRDAVAK
-111 TQGRFQPTDFG
+111 GSFQPSDYT

-132 DILTQLSLVGADGR
+132 AILTQLSVVGADGR
-146 FIASNLDAEGQK
+146 FVASNLDPDGQK
-158 TGSIDLS
+158 TGPLDLS

-176 ERLAQTKQ
+176 TRHLDAR
-184 QLTQN
+184 TQITRN

-207 QLSRAIVSP
+207 QLSRPIVSP

-221 GVVVA
+221 GIVVA
-226 SVNPDYFDTVYSDVE
+226 SVDPDYFETVYSDVE
-241 LGPGGAVTLLGDDQ
+241 LGPGGAVSLLGDDN
-255 TIRARVETG
+255 TLRARVAGGEAT
-264 KPVGMGKKVA
+264 GMGKSVT
-274 LPADHPLL
+274 LPNGHPLADL
-282 HTAKVEGSYI
+282 NKPEGVYVRVSEV
-292 RTSDLLDDTERIAAF
+292 DKTERITAF
-307 RRIPGYPLNVV
+307 RRVPGYPLNVV
-318 VSSTTEA
+318 VSNTTEA
-325 ALEEWRDMRNVTVA
+325 ALEEWRDMRNVTLTVA
-339 VAILLGAAIIAS
+339 LVLGAAIVVS

-383 SEFMAA
+383 SEFLAA

-461 LQNTA
+461 VQNTA

-478 TLDIAISDDTPE
+478 TLQVSVSPDTPQ
-490 ILTCDGLRLKQILN
+490 LLVCDGLRLKQILN

-515 TGGVRLEVQ
+515 QGGVRLEVETG
-524 AEGDRLLFHVVDSG
+524 AEGTRLQFHVVDSG
-538 PGIAEHLHE
+538 PGIPPHLHDL
-547 IIFEK
+547 IFEK

-561 SQHGGT
+561 SEHGGT

-577 AELMQGQLTVT
+577 AELMHGELTVT
-588 STLGEGARFTL
+588 STPGEGARFTL
-599 SLPRD
+599 SLPYTE
-604 PQPALAT
+604 PTAG

>member
-1 MLFGMGMSLE
+1 MGTMLE
-11 KSALVGKKKK
+11 KSPPAVQPLPSPPVAAALNP
-21 GLDPID
+21 LH
-27 ATIPANQRMSVI
+27 
-39 RAKGLQAMVIGFI
+39 AKDLQAKVIGF
-52 VMALVITASLVSLAL
+52 VALALVVTAALVALAL
-67 YTKWQDALVAQERQN
+67 YTKWQDAIDAQERQN

-97 APIDQATMRMRDAI
+97 APIDQATLRMRDAVAK
-111 TQGRFQPTDFG
+111 GSFQPSDYT

-132 DILTQLSLVGADGR
+132 DILTQLSVVGADGR
-146 FIASNLDAEGQK
+146 FVASNLDPDGQK
-158 TGSIDLS
+158 TGPLDLS

-176 ERLAQTKQ
+176 TRHLDART
-184 QLTQN
+184 QLTRH

-207 QLSRAIVSP
+207 QLSRPIVSP

-221 GVVVA
+221 GIVVA
-226 SVNPDYFDTVYSDVE
+226 SVDPDYFETVYSDVE
-241 LGPGGAVTLLGDDQ
+241 LGPGGAVSLLGDDN
-255 TIRARVETG
+255 TLRARVAGGEAT
-264 KPVGMGKKVA
+264 GMGKSVT
-274 LPADHPLL
+274 LPNGHPLADL
-282 HTAKVEGSYI
+282 NKPEGVYVRVSEV
-292 RTSDLLDDTERIAAF
+292 DKTERITAF
-307 RRIPGYPLNVV
+307 RRVPGYPLNVV
-318 VSSTTEA
+318 VSNTTEA
-325 ALEEWRDMRNVTVA
+325 ALEEWRDMRNVTLTVA
-339 VAILLGAAIIAS
+339 LVLGAAIVVS

-383 SEFMAA
+383 SEFLAA

-461 LQNTA
+461 VQNTA

-478 TLDIAISDDTPE
+478 TLQVSVSPDTPQS
-490 ILTCDGLRLKQILN
+490 LVCDGLRLKQILN

-515 TGGVRLEVQ
+515 QGGVRLEVETG
-524 AEGDRLLFHVVDSG
+524 AEGTRLQFHVVDSG
-538 PGIAEHLHE
+538 PGIPPHLHDL
-547 IIFEK
+547 IFEK

-561 SQHGGT
+561 SEHGGT

-577 AELMQGQLTVT
+577 AELMHGELTVT
-588 STLGEGARFTL
+588 STPGEGARFTL
-599 SLPRD
+599 SLPYTE
-604 PQPALAT
+604 PTAG

>member
-1 MLFGMGMSLE
+1 MLCTMGTHL
-11 KSALVGKKKK
+11 AQA
-21 GLDPID
+21 PQT
-27 ATIPANQRMSVI
+27 TIERPSRPPLPGSDSPRQARLL
-39 RAKGLQAMVIGFI
+39 RAKGLQAMVVGFI
-52 VMALVITASLVSLAL
+52 AMALIVTGALVALAL
-67 YTKWQDALVAQERQN
+67 YTKWQDAIVAQERQS

-97 APIDQATMRMRDAI
+97 APIDQATLRMRDAVAK
-111 TQGRFQPTDFG
+111 GSFQPPDFT

-132 DILTQLSLVGADGR
+132 DILTQLALVGADGR
-146 FIASNLDAEGQK
+146 FIASNLDPDGQK
-158 TGSIDLS
+158 TGPVDLS
-165 EREHIQVHLEP
+165 QREHIQIHLEP
-176 ERLAQTKQ
+176 GNNPQSRK
-184 QLTQN
+184 QLTRN

-207 QLSRAIVSP
+207 QLSRQIVSP

-221 GVVVA
+221 GIVVA
-226 SVNPDYFDTVYSDVE
+226 SVNPDYFETVFQDVE

-255 TIRARVETG
+255 TLRARVAGGQAT
-264 KPVGMGKKVA
+264 GMGQTLT
-274 LPADHPLL
+274 LPSDHPL
-282 HTAKVEGSYI
+282 TDVNKPEGTYTRISEV
-292 RTSDLLDDTERIAAF
+292 DQTERIAAF
-307 RRIPGYPLNVV
+307 RRIPGYPLNMV
-318 VSSTTEA
+318 VSNTTEA
-325 ALEEWRDMRNVTVA
+325 ALEEWRGMRNVTLIVA
-339 VAILLGAAIIAS
+339 LLLAIAIVAS
-351 GVGFLR
+351 GIGFLR

-399 SIRGFAELMELRLQ
+399 SIRGFAELMELRLKE
-413 QPSFREAATLIRQA
+413 PSFREAATLIRQA

-461 LQNTA
+461 VQNTA

-478 TLDIAISDDTPE
+478 TLEVAVSEATPQM
-490 ILTCDGLRLKQILN
+490 LVCDGLRLKQILN
-504 NLLSNALKFTA
+504 NLLSNALKFTEQG
-515 TGGVRLEVQ
+515 TVRLEVEPDGTQ
-524 AEGDRLLFHVVDSG
+524 LHFHVMDTG
-538 PGIAEHLHE
+538 PGIPEHLHE
-547 IIFEK
+547 LIFEK

-561 SQHGGT
+561 SEHGGT

-577 AELMQGQLTVT
+577 AELMQGQLSV
-588 STLGEGARFTL
+588 SSVPGEGACFTL
-599 SLPRD
+599 SLPCTTT
-604 PQPALAT
+604 PGA

>member
-1 MLFGMGMSLE
+1 MGTMLE
-11 KSALVGKKKK
+11 KSPPAVQPLPNPSVAAALN
-21 GLDPID
+21 P
-27 ATIPANQRMSVI
+27 QH
-39 RAKGLQAMVIGFI
+39 AKDLQAKVIGF
-52 VMALVITASLVSLAL
+52 VALALVVTAALVALAL
-67 YTKWQDALVAQERQN
+67 YTKWQDAIDAQKRQN

-97 APIDQATMRMRDAI
+97 APIDQATLRMRDAVAK
-111 TQGRFQPTDFG
+111 GSFQPSDYT

-132 DILTQLSLVGADGR
+132 DILTQLSVVGADGR
-146 FIASNLDAEGQK
+146 FVASNLDPDGQK
-158 TGSIDLS
+158 TGPLDLS

-176 ERLAQTKQ
+176 ARHADARM
-184 QLTQN
+184 QLTRH

-207 QLSRAIVSP
+207 QLSRPIVSP

-221 GVVVA
+221 GIVVA
-226 SVNPDYFDTVYSDVE
+226 SVNPDYFETVYSDVE
-241 LGPGGAVTLLGDDQ
+241 LGPGGAVSLLGDDN
-255 TIRARVETG
+255 TLRARVAGGEAT
-264 KPVGMGKKVA
+264 GMGKSVT
-274 LPADHPLL
+274 LPNGHPLADL
-282 HTAKVEGSYI
+282 NTPEGVYVRVSE
-292 RTSDLLDDTERIAAF
+292 LDKTERITAF
-307 RRIPGYPLNVV
+307 RRVPGYPLNVV
-318 VSSTTEA
+318 VSNTTEA
-325 ALEEWRDMRNVTVA
+325 ALEEWRDMRNVTLTVA
-339 VAILLGAAIIAS
+339 LVLGAAIVAS

-383 SEFMAA
+383 SEFLAA

-461 LQNTA
+461 VQNTA
-466 DFFAISAAQKGL
+466 DFFAISAAQKDL
-478 TLDIAISDDTPE
+478 TLQVSVTPDTPQ
-490 ILTCDGLRLKQILN
+490 LLVCDGLRLKQILN

-515 TGGVRLEVQ
+515 HGGVRLEVEKS
-524 AEGDRLLFHVVDSG
+524 AEGTRLQFHVVDSG
-538 PGIAEHLHE
+538 PGIPEHLHGL
-547 IIFEK
+547 IFEK

-561 SQHGGT
+561 SEHGGT

-577 AELMQGQLTVT
+577 AELMHGELTVT
-588 STLGEGARFTL
+588 STPGEGARFTL
-599 SLPRD
+599 SLPCTE
-604 PQPALAT
+604 PTAG